1 MDSYFSLTNIAAA
14 AAISF
19 CALFGTM
26 FFNRKSRSHQENKAM
41 ASSSL
46 TLPSPPSSLP
56 RNWIHHAF
64 PSFHG
69 ADVHENFLSH
79 LVKEKTEV
87 EMIAAIVIDVLNK
100 LNLSA
105 PCSDFDSLVGMES
118 HMTIMGPLLRLDFDE
133 VRKIGILG
141 PPGIGKTAIARS
153 LFIRYSQDF
162 QLSVFIDNIK
172 TKYAIPASSDDYS
185 KDPKDGF
192 GMLACEVINPD
203 SGSVVGID
211 LNEDIACTSERAFE
225 RLSNLQFLRIFS
237 KGVNPQK
244 FLVKLQM
251 QDTKLEKLWEGIK
264 PLNNL
269 KWMDLRNS
277 SNLKELADLS
287 TATNLQELN
296 LSYCSRLEELPDLS
310 TATNL
315 QELNLSYCSRLEELP
330 DLSTATNLQKLNLS
344 YCSRLVELSLSIGNA
359 INLQKLDLSHCSRL
373 VKLSLSIGNVINLQK
388 LDLSHCSRLVE
399 LSSSI
404 GSAVNL
410 QEINLEY
417 CSSLVRL
424 PFSFEN
430 AVNLES
436 MNLKYCS
443 SLVELPFSMRNLGR
457 LSKLELKG
465 CSMLEVNQANINLE
479 SLDELDLSDC
489 SSLKSYHESS
499 TDIQELDPWIGRI
512 SRLQKLVLNGM
523 KKLTSLQQL
532 PDSVVELDASH
543 CFSLERLDCTFCN
556 PGIHLNFKSC
566 FELNQEAID
575 LIIHTPMMNITE
587 MNIIWKTEFT
597 NHGRL

>member
-1 MDSYFSLTNIAAA
+1 MAELLVHFGRNIVREQSDSQP
-14 AAISF
+14 
-19 CALFGTM
+19 G
-26 FFNRKSRSHQENKAM
+26 KHQ
-41 ASSSL
+41 
-46 TLPSPPSSLP
+46 
-56 RNWIHHAF
+56 F
-64 PSFHG
+64 
-69 ADVHENFLSH
+69 
-79 LVKEKTEV
+79 
-87 EMIAAIVIDVLNK
+87 LNK
-100 LNLSA
+100 
-105 PCSDFDSLVGMES
+105 PIDI
-118 HMTIMGPLLRLDFDE
+118 HE
-133 VRKIGILG
+133 VL
-141 PPGIGKTAIARS
+141 
-153 LFIRYSQDF
+153 
-162 QLSVFIDNIK
+162 
-172 TKYAIPASSDDYS
+172 SDDKS
-185 KDPKDGF
+185 
-192 GMLACEVINPD
+192 D
-203 SGSVVGID
+203 SGSVIGID
-211 LNEDIACTSERAFE
+211 LNEDTECTTERAFE
-225 RLSNLQFLRIFS
+225 RLSNLQFLRIFG
-237 KGVNPQK
+237 KGVNPQSMNYISQ
-244 FLVKLQM
+244 KLRV
-251 QDTKLEKLWEGIK
+251 LIWL
-264 PLNNL
+264 
-269 KWMDLRNS
+269 
-277 SNLKELADLS
+277 
-287 TATNLQELN
+287 
-296 LSYCSRLEELPDLS
+296 
-310 TATNL
+310 
-315 QELNLSYCSRLEELP
+315 ELP
-330 DLSTATNLQKLNLS
+330 DLSTATNLQKFYLS

-512 SRLQKLVLNGM
+512 SRLQKLVLKGM

-543 CFSLERLDCTFCN
+543 CFSLERLDCTFRN

-587 MNIIWKTEFT
+587 MNITWKTEFT